1 MKVVLFTSFALLA
14 FAGNSVLCRLALGNN
29 AIDAASFTSIRLLSG
44 ILALGLILLI
54 TQRRSSQTSKGSWK
68 ASAMLFIYALT
79 FSYAYISLDTGV
91 GALILFTAVQ
101 VTMIF
106 IRVFSG
112 GRLLAIEWLGVS
124 LSFFGFVYL
133 VYPELSSPSVIG
145 FILMLVSGV
154 AWGLYTLE
162 GRKSKSPLNDTAY
175 NFIRCLPLVLL
186 LTVITISNATLSS
199 EGIWLAIAAGAITS
213 GVGYAIWY
221 VALGSLSAIQAAVVQ
236 LLVPVIATFGGIVF
250 ANEALSVRL
259 VIASLVILGGISLVI
274 FASKITNYQ
283 KLSR

>member
-54 TQRRSSQTSKGSWK
+54 TQRGASQTSKGSWK

-106 IRVFSG
+106 IRFFSG

-133 VYPELSSPSVIG
+133 VYPELSSPSFIG

-186 LTVITISNATLSS
+186 LTVITIANATLSS